1 MFKIRS
7 KNRGQAKI
15 YKIELTPIS
24 ALFWCIFLFF
34 SLIWIFVLG
43 ILVGRGF
50 FPGSLTTISDLRGQ
64 IKNLQ
69 DIISHKETYDSR
81 ASKEMDNDPKLAFYD
96 KLTSKKD
103 EIKNNWN
110 PETKVDSSTSG
121 KEKSSLENES
131 DKKPL
136 TDENVL
142 IKALEKKEESKA
154 SISQDMY
161 TVQIASI
168 GDKEKAEKMIKDLND
183 QGYDA
188 YFYETD
194 VKGNRYYRIRC
205 GRFSNREEALN
216 YSQRLEKEAGL
227 KGFVSRIE

>member
-1 MFKIRS
+1 MVKTG
-7 KNRGQAKI
+7 GQAKR
-15 YKIELTPIS
+15 YKIELTSIS

-34 SLIWIFVLG
+34 LLIWIFVLG

-50 FPGSLTTISDLRGQ
+50 LPGSLTTMSDLRSQ

-69 DIISHKETYDSR
+69 DIVSHKENYDSK
-81 ASKEMDNDPKLAFYD
+81 ASKETANDPKLAFYD

-103 EIKNNWN
+103 EIKNNWK
-110 PETKVDSSTSG
+110 PETKVDTSTSK
-121 KEKSSLENES
+121 KENPSHENES
-131 DKKPL
+131 DQKPL
-136 TDENVL
+136 TDKNVL
-142 IKALEKKEESKA
+142 IEALEKKEGSKP

-168 GDKEKAEKMIKDLND
+168 GDKEKAEKMIKDLNN

-188 YFYETD
+188 YFYETE

-205 GRFSNREEALN
+205 GKFSSREEA
-216 YSQRLEKEAGL
+216 
-227 KGFVSRIE
+227 

>member
-1 MFKIRS
+1 MFKTRS
-7 KNRGQAKI
+7 KTRGQGKR
-15 YKIELTPIS
+15 YNIELTSIS

-34 SLIWIFVLG
+34 LLIWVFVLG

-50 FPGSLTTISDLRGQ
+50 FPGSLTTISDLKSQ
-64 IKNLQ
+64 IKTLQ
-69 DIISHKETYDSR
+69 DMGSHKETYDST
-81 ASKEMDNDPKLAFYD
+81 ASKETDNNPKLAFYD

-103 EIKNNWN
+103 EIKNNWK
-110 PETKVDSSTSG
+110 PETKVDTSTSE

-131 DKKPL
+131 AQKPVK
-136 TDENVL
+136 DENAL
-142 IKALEKKEESKA
+142 IKALEKKEEYKPSTA
-154 SISQDMY
+154 QDLY

-168 GDKEKAEKMIKDLND
+168 GDKEKAGKMIKDLND

-188 YFYETD
+188 YFYEVD

-205 GRFSNREEALN
+205 GKFSSREEALN